1 MVKLWKIGWNRIEKF
16 GMGKYKIGLRTNM
29 KNSSKVIR
37 IANACFPFLKF
48 CHLLLKHRRRRTSDS
63 YSFSAATATSRKNS
77 KKSRG
82 RSNTKKRTTPK
93 YELLA
98 KKKPSLL
105 SSFCHLENS
114 VEAPMKTV
122 PQSSFAKKK
131 IMEFLVWHAALDG
144 CSLHGDPHHSPPLP
158 RHCHCALQSDNTWL
172 GLVAHLYISATSIL
186 ITLAAFLLRGLLLLP
201 LFL

>member
-29 KNSSKVIR
+29 KNSSKEIR

-98 KKKPSLL
+98 KKKPSLP
-105 SSFCHLENS
+105 SSFLPPRGSGGSSQENCSS
-114 VEAPMKTV
+114 VV
-122 PQSSFAKKK
+122 PCK
-131 IMEFLVWHAALDG
+131 EEDHGVLGDVWHAALDG
-144 CSLHGDPHHSPPLP
+144 CSLHGDPHHPPPLP
-158 RHCHCALQSDNTWL
+158 RH
-172 GLVAHLYISATSIL
+172 
-186 ITLAAFLLRGLLLLP
+186 
-201 LFL
+201 